1 MQEEQVNSI
10 YHKHTKNLL
19 SIVTIE
25 CGTYFVLLFFL
36 AHTRLYYDNMVIIDT
51 LEFFSLIFFLNCG
64 DIHSSLIL

>member
-25 CGTYFVLLFFL
+25 CGTYFVLFFL
-36 AHTRLYYDNMVIIDT
+36 AQTRLYYDNMVIIDT

>member
-36 AHTRLYYDNMVIIDT
+36 AQTRLYYDNMDI
-51 LEFFSLIFFLNCG
+51 LLI
-64 DIHSSLIL
+64 H